1 MLMGELAGPV
11 APAAITSQP
20 IDDVILVEE
29 VPHSVE
35 KKIFHIPNGFD
46 VA

>member
-1 MLMGELAGPV
+1 MLMGHLAGPV
-11 APAAITSQP
+11 VPAAITSQP
-20 IDDVILVEE
+20 IDDVTLVEE
-29 VPHSVE
+29 IPQSGE